1 MKKQKVRFEAFRHSI
16 KCPKCGRK
24 IRKADE
30 EHHLT
35 YECTKQFVQC
45 RFCEIVLPREIAS
58 DHENYCGSKTAICKS
73 CGDHVI
79 VKDFD
84 YHRKFCEG
92 NNTTLPCE
100 FCKML
105 VQAHELVWHQR
116 KCLQQGGLIDTNF
129 MRKEYNG
136 EGLRQSTNNPN
147 GNRGSVLFETQE
159 RDEIK
164 EERAKEEFDEADQR
178 VDRVSETR
186 AKAVRES
193 IIIVALPCEICGEL
207 CPSDKLMDHQ
217 IECQREREIT
227 IENDPDES
235 LHASPRTFDSVFTR
249 HDYAEKSGVRY
260 FEVRRSYSPTIE
272 FTDDDVSLES
282 DIGFGSG
289 SRDQRN
295 STNSPPSR
303 QEGFATGRNSSASGV
318 SLIEYQRGYSP
329 EMNFEVETEPEL
341 FMPNFPTF
349 CLTLEE
355 SHLHERGDSSR
366 FNQVESR
373 FREEEK

>member
-1 MKKQKVRFEAFRHSI
+1 MKKQKVHFEAFRHRV
-16 KCPKCGRK
+16 KCPKCGEK

-30 EHHLT
+30 GHHLT

-45 RFCEIVLPREIAS
+45 RFCEIVLPREIAN
-58 DHENYCGSKTAICKS
+58 DHEDYCGSKTAVCKS

-92 NNTTLPCE
+92 DNTALPCE
-100 FCKML
+100 ICKML
-105 VQAHELVWHQR
+105 VPAHELVWHQR
-116 KCLQQGGLIDTNF
+116 TCFQQGGLFDRNF
-129 MRKEYNG
+129 MRKEYNS
-136 EGLRQSTNNPN
+136 EDLRQSISNLNTN
-147 GNRGSVLFETQE
+147 RASVLFKTQE
-159 RDEIK
+159 RDEIR
-164 EERAKEEFDEADQR
+164 EGRAKEEFDEADRR
-178 VDRVSETR
+178 VDRVRETR

-193 IIIVALPCEICGEL
+193 IIIEALPCEICGEL

-227 IENDPDES
+227 IKNDPDEA

-249 HDYAEKSGVRY
+249 HDYAEKSDVRY

-272 FTDDDVSLES
+272 FTDDDVSLEG

-289 SRDQRN
+289 SRDQQ
-295 STNSPPSR
+295 SSSNSPQLT
-303 QEGFATGRNSSASGV
+303 QEGFATERNSSASGV
-318 SLIEYQRGYSP
+318 SFIEYQRGYSP
-329 EMNFEVETEPEL
+329 EMDFDEETEPEL
-341 FMPNFPTF
+341 LMPNFPTF

-355 SHLHERGDSSR
+355 SHLHESIDSSR
-366 FNQVESR
+366 FNQAESR
-373 FREEEK
+373 FREERE